1 MLIAMRLRFQPK
13 IWGWV
18 KQLGDYERSK
28 MDEEFLKSTKLDVEL
43 IKMQIIS
50 NQTEG
55 FDFIARMFQCFVES
69 CPRH

>member
-18 KQLGDYERSK
+18 KQLKDGWGFVEINGI
-28 MDEEFLKSTKLDVEL
+28 DVEL
-43 IKMQIIS
+43 IKMQINS

-55 FDFIARMFQCFVES
+55 FDFIVRMFQCFVES